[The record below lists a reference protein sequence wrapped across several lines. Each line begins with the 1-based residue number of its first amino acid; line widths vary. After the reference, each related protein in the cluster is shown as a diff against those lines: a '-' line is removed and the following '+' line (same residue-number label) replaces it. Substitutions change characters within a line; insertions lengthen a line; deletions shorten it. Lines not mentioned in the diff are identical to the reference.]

1 MPPAPGSAPDLAAD
15 AAPAANEAPPHW
27 VIPFAVSQSEPCQ
40 HALTRLQD
48 ATTLPR
54 LSALLDRLRPVAR
67 LAGDEYALAMPHERV
82 LASELGWTEPDGLQP
97 WGAWWAAQDGLT
109 LPADRCWALLSPGH
123 WLMGRD
129 HLTLLDPAG
138 LGLSDDESRALLE
151 TLRPFFEEDGWTL
164 QWGAAT
170 RWYASHPDLDGL
182 STASLERVIGR
193 NPDLW
198 LAEDPDGH
206 PLARK
211 LRRLQAEAQMLL
223 YNHPLNERRGE
234 AGLATVNSFWASG
247 CGRPPATPAALKL
260 PAHLRVIDDLRAPLL
275 ADDMPLWL
283 EAWRHIDTHVLP
295 AVLAALDAGQPV
307 RLTLCGERHA
317 VTFGPGAKPG
327 LVARWL
333 TSLRQI
339 GGRATHA
346 SPAACL
352 TEL

>member
-1 MPPAPGSAPDLAAD
+1 MAMPPVPGLPPD
-15 AAPAANEAPPHW
+15 PAATHAAMHW
-27 VIPFAVSQSEPCQ
+27 VIPFAASLSEPCQ
-40 HALTRLQD
+40 HALTRLKD
-48 ATTLPR
+48 ATTLPHLSNLLGR
-54 LSALLDRLRPVAR
+54 LQPVAR
-67 LAGDEYALAMPHERV
+67 LEGDEYALAMPHERL
-82 LASELGWTEPDGLQP
+82 LARELGWHEPDGLQP
-97 WGAWWAAQDGLT
+97 WAAWWAAQDGLT

-138 LGLSDDESRALLE
+138 LGLGDDESRALLDA
-151 TLRPFFEEDGWTL
+151 LRPFFEEDGWTL

-223 YNHPLNERRGE
+223 YNHPLNERRSE
-234 AGLATVNSFWASG
+234 AGLATVNSFWVSG
-247 CGRPPATPAALKL
+247 CGRPPASLAL
-260 PAHLRVIDDLRAPLL
+260 PASLRVAGDLRTPLL

-283 EAWRHIDTHVLP
+283 EAWQHIDAHVLP
-295 AVLAALDAGQPV
+295 EVLSALDAGQAV
-307 RLTLCGERHA
+307 KLTLCGERHA
-317 VTFGPGAKPG
+317 VTLGSGAKPG
-327 LVARWL
+327 LASRL
-333 TSLRQI
+333 LAGLRHLS
-339 GGRATHA
+339 GHGPKA

-352 TEL
+352 INL

>member
-1 MPPAPGSAPDLAAD
+1 MPLAPGSAP
-15 AAPAANEAPPHW
+15 APAVDAPTRHW
-27 VIPFAVSQSEPCQ
+27 VIPFAASLSEPCQ
-40 HALTRLQD
+40 HALTRLKD
-48 ATTLPR
+48 ATALPR
-54 LSALLDRLRPVAR
+54 LSELLGRLQPVAR
-67 LAGDEYALAMPHERV
+67 LEGDEYALAMPHERL
-82 LASELGWTEPDGLQP
+82 LARELGWPEPDGLQP
-97 WGAWWAAQDGLT
+97 WAAWWARQDGLT

-151 TLRPFFEEDGWTL
+151 ALRPFFEEDGWTL

-170 RWYASHPDLDGL
+170 RWYASHAELGGL

-223 YNHPLNERRGE
+223 YNHPLNERRSE
-234 AGLATVNSFWASG
+234 AGLATVNSFWVSG
-247 CGRPPATPAALKL
+247 CGHPPADPGALTL
-260 PAHLRVIDDLRAPLL
+260 PTHLRVVDELRAPLL

-283 EAWRHIDTHVLP
+283 QAWRHIDAEVLP
-295 AVLAALDAGQPV
+295 AVLSALDAGQAV
-307 RLTLCGERHA
+307 QLTLCGERHA
-317 VTFGPGAKPG
+317 LTFGPGAKPG
-327 LVARWL
+327 LVSRWASGL
-333 TSLRQI
+333 KRLVGHAPQ
-339 GGRATHA
+339 A

-352 TEL
+352 AEL